1 MEVEREFDVDLPDA
15 ELRDIE
21 TIGQL
26 DDLVATRLAI
36 SDLAER
42 QRQWERLLDV
52 IQREQSLER
61 ERLVRSARF
70 VYDLGL
76 D

>member
-70 VYDLGL
+70 VYALGL